1 MNKVIAI
8 IEGVSRT
15 TGWVGMTLVV
25 PLIGALVYEVFSRY
39 VLGTPTIWSFEMSYM
54 LTGAIFLMSLAY
66 ALQARLHVHVDL
78 ISAVLPVWL
87 KALVDLVGYGVF
99 LVVMAW
105 TSQALL
111 EAAVESYRIGEVSGK
126 SAWNPVIWPFKV
138 IWFIGFLVFSLQ
150 VFAEMLRSLG
160 LLLES
165 DDVEAKA

>member
-150 VFAEMLRSLG
+150 VFAEMLRSLR